1 MQRILLSLCLVL
13 LAARGM
19 AEQRPESV
27 PAPEMSNRGPQVEKR
42 VGQPVVQEDRSV
54 VTVRVSG
61 WLSSMGPMEFD
72 RMMDDWKAEIAQKN
86 LTAVDM
92 APSGLV
98 GVWKIQARQKD
109 ALANRLRDAAKAQG
123 LTVEIE

>member
-1 MQRILLSLCLVL
+1 MQRILLSLCFVLV
-13 LAARGM
+13 AARGM

-27 PAPEMSNRGPQVEKR
+27 PALDMKSTQVEKR
-42 VGQPVVQEDRSV
+42 VGQPVVQEDRSM

-72 RMMDDWKAEIAQKN
+72 RMMDGWKAEIAQKN

-92 APSGLV
+92 APAGLV

>member
-1 MQRILLSLCLVL
+1 MQRILLSLCFVL

-27 PAPEMSNRGPQVEKR
+27 PALDMKSSPHVEKR
-42 VGQPVVQEDRSV
+42 VGQPVVQEERAV